1 MSKKFFCLNRSFVF
15 IYTYKSLPHFPSV
28 PYLSHQNIISH
39 MQTVVKVDVST
50 PDYASM
56 IKAKL
61 LKITGKV
68 DLDVLRVLNRHR
80 FTYLDISEAEFG
92 IEEIRASMNNS
103 LFKVEVLR
111 RFLAHIKADTILLP
125 DDVQRRH
132 INSAKR
138 NKHINELW
146 VTSHCPLF
154 AYENGMLMNK
164 KKTIVMFN
172 TPQ

>member
-1 MSKKFFCLNRSFVF
+1 
-15 IYTYKSLPHFPSV
+15 
-28 PYLSHQNIISH
+28 

-50 PDYASM
+50 PDYTPM
-56 IKAKL
+56 IKARL

-68 DLDVLRVLNRHR
+68 DLDVLRALSRHKY
-80 FTYLDISEAEFG
+80 TYIDISEAEFG
-92 IEEIRASMNNS
+92 IEEIGTRMNHDS
-103 LFKVEVLR
+103 LYKVEVLR
-111 RFLAHIKADTILLP
+111 RFLSHIKADTILLP

-146 VTSHCPLF
+146 VTSHCHLF

-164 KKTIVMFN
+164 KKTIVMFK

>member
-1 MSKKFFCLNRSFVF
+1 
-15 IYTYKSLPHFPSV
+15 
-28 PYLSHQNIISH
+28 

-50 PDYASM
+50 PDYTPM
-56 IKAKL
+56 IKARL

-68 DLDVLRVLNRHR
+68 DLNVLRALNRHKY
-80 FTYLDISEAEFG
+80 TYIDISEAEFG
-92 IEEIRASMNNS
+92 IEEIGTRTNYDS
-103 LFKVEVLR
+103 LYKVEVLR
-111 RFLAHIKADTILLP
+111 RFLAHIKAVTILLP

-146 VTSHCPLF
+146 VTSHCHLF

-164 KKTIVMFN
+164 KKTIVMFK

>member
-1 MSKKFFCLNRSFVF
+1 
-15 IYTYKSLPHFPSV
+15 
-28 PYLSHQNIISH
+28 

-56 IKAKL
+56 IKARL

-68 DLDVLRVLNRHR
+68 DLDVLRALNRHKY
-80 FTYLDISEAEFG
+80 TYIDISEAEFG
-92 IEEIRASMNNS
+92 IEEICTRTNYDS
-103 LFKVEVLR
+103 LYKVEVLR
-111 RFLAHIKADTILLP
+111 RFLSHIKADTILLP

-164 KKTIVMFN
+164 KKTIVMFK

>member
-1 MSKKFFCLNRSFVF
+1 
-15 IYTYKSLPHFPSV
+15 
-28 PYLSHQNIISH
+28 

-56 IKAKL
+56 IKARL

-68 DLDVLRVLNRHR
+68 NLEVLRALNRHKY
-80 FTYLDISEAEFG
+80 TYIDISEAEFG
-92 IEEIRASMNNS
+92 IKEIRANMNHNS
-103 LFKVEVLR
+103 LYKVEVLR

>member
-1 MSKKFFCLNRSFVF
+1 
-15 IYTYKSLPHFPSV
+15 
-28 PYLSHQNIISH
+28 

-50 PDYASM
+50 PDYTPM
-56 IKAKL
+56 IKARL

-68 DLDVLRVLNRHR
+68 DLDVLRALNRHKY
-80 FTYLDISEAEFG
+80 TYIDISEAEFG
-92 IEEIRASMNNS
+92 IEEIGTRMNHDS
-103 LFKVEVLR
+103 LYKVEVLR
-111 RFLAHIKADTILLP
+111 RFLSHIKADTILLP

-138 NKHINELW
+138 NKYINELW
-146 VTSHCPLF
+146 VTNHCPLF

-164 KKTIVMFN
+164 KKTIVMFK

>member
-1 MSKKFFCLNRSFVF
+1 
-15 IYTYKSLPHFPSV
+15 
-28 PYLSHQNIISH
+28 

-92 IEEIRASMNNS
+92 IEEIRARMNNS

-146 VTSHCPLF
+146 VTNRSHLF
-154 AYENGMLMNK
+154 A
-164 KKTIVMFN
+164 
-172 TPQ
+172 

>member
-1 MSKKFFCLNRSFVF
+1 MLLCLNRSFVF

-146 VTSHCPLF
+146 VTNRCPLF

-164 KKTIVMFN
+164 NKTIVMFK
-172 TPQ
+172 TPE

>member
-1 MSKKFFCLNRSFVF
+1 MKEKDCSNTVN
-15 IYTYKSLPHFPSV
+15 ITSV
-28 PYLSHQNIISH
+28 N
-39 MQTVVKVDVST
+39 VSS
-50 PDYASM
+50 PDYVGDIA
-56 IKAKL
+56 ARF

-68 DLDVLRVLNRHR
+68 NLAVLRALNRHQYI
-80 FTYLDISEAEFG
+80 YLDISEAEFG
-92 IEEIRASMNNS
+92 IEEIRANMKNNNS

-111 RFLAHIKADTILLP
+111 RFLTHIKADTILLP
-125 DDVQRRH
+125 DNVQRRH

-146 VTSHCPLF
+146 VTNHCPLF

-164 KKTIVMFN
+164 KKTIVMFK

>member
-1 MSKKFFCLNRSFVF
+1 
-15 IYTYKSLPHFPSV
+15 
-28 PYLSHQNIISH
+28 

-50 PDYASM
+50 PSYASM
-56 IKAKL
+56 IKARL

-68 DLDVLRVLNRHR
+68 DLDVLRALNRHKY
-80 FTYLDISEAEFG
+80 TYLDISEAEFG
-92 IEEIRASMNNS
+92 IEEIRANMNHNS
-103 LFKVEVLR
+103 LYKVEVLR

>member
-1 MSKKFFCLNRSFVF
+1 
-15 IYTYKSLPHFPSV
+15 
-28 PYLSHQNIISH
+28 

-56 IKAKL
+56 IKARL

-68 DLDVLRVLNRHR
+68 NLDVLRALNRHKY
-80 FTYLDISEAEFG
+80 TYLDISEAEFG
-92 IEEIRASMNNS
+92 IEEIQANMNNNC
-103 LFKVEVLR
+103 LYKVEVLR
-111 RFLAHIKADTILLP
+111 RFLGHIKADTILLP

-146 VTSHCPLF
+146 VTSHCHLF
-154 AYENGMLMNK
+154 VYENGMLMNK
-164 KKTIVMFN
+164 KKTIVIFK